1 MKRLRAPEHSDAKA
15 ANPAAGAPADST
27 APQAAAD
34 PPAPSSATA
43 PEGSTT
49 PVTELPAGA
58 EKSQP
63 APEASAGVAPSAE
76 DHQQPSPA
84 PHGDEPASRCNGEA
98 SAALHTPAEA
108 GDEQG

>member
-1 MKRLRAPEHSDAKA
+1 MKRLRAPEHSDTKA

-43 PEGSTT
+43 PEGSTA